1 MTQGVMTPPNP
12 PSSPSTASSSGVAR
26 CWHSNAYFRYF
37 LRYFSSTHRTDLS
50 RFRGTFHRFDP
61 VGFAIFAIF
70 LRVRIRRLRPRPAEP
85 PVFPDCI
92 TEKRLALISLLAL
105 KKIVPNLVQLEDCR
119 LERRD
124 KELLALTSHE
134 TKAIERF
141 ECIGDLEIAIDR
153 RVFGE
158 PRLDTA
164 CNLGRRWRYLRFADE
179 VICKGRFLGF
189 LVLGSG
195 DQVVKNAR
203 IIVDIAEID
212 IFGELHVILQC
223 LMLIFQPLA
232 HGNATERHNHK
243 KHRGAVFHVV
253 APTRP
258 RPPKKNPRHK
268 EQDGNR
274 GVEVE

>member
-1 MTQGVMTPPNP
+1 M
-12 PSSPSTASSSGVAR
+12 
-26 CWHSNAYFRYF
+26 
-37 LRYFSSTHRTDLS
+37 
-50 RFRGTFHRFDP
+50 RGLQNLEGGWP
-61 VGFAIFAIF
+61 KMAIFARGVITPVVILA
-70 LRVRIRRLRPRPAEP
+70 LRVTGIVPLP
-85 PVFPDCI
+85 
-92 TEKRLALISLLAL
+92 LSLLAL

-119 LERRD
+119 LERRE
-124 KELLALTSHE
+124 KELLAPTSHE
-134 TKAIERF
+134 TKAIERL
-141 ECIGDLEIAIDR
+141 ECIGDLEINIDR
-153 RVFGE
+153 EVFCE

-212 IFGELHVILQC
+212 IFGELHVIPQC

-232 HGNATERHNHK
+232 HGNATEPHNPHQSSEC
-243 KHRGAVFHVV
+243 RFHVV
-253 APTRP
+253 VCNRP
-258 RPPKKNPRHK
+258 RSAEINSRHE

-274 GVEVE
+274 GVELEYEGNA